1 MIRQFSI
8 GLFSAGALRPRPRM
22 FRLIRRGLSRPSWS
36 PGPYNIFD
44 KDPPISSDLA
54 IYNRNGGANGN
65 VYTGTYD
72 SLGRMI
78 FASLSAKF

>member
-1 MIRQFSI
+1 VN
-8 GLFSAGALRPRPRM
+8 
-22 FRLIRRGLSRPSWS
+22 
-36 PGPYNIFD
+36 NILD

-78 FASLSAKF
+78 FASFNAKF